1 MKMLS
6 KAGSGDP
13 VTVVIFMRGAVDGMN
28 VVVPYGDPE
37 YYRLRPGI
45 AIAPPGE
52 NGGLPL
58 PVGLPIIGG
67 SGQVALDLD
76 GFFGL
81 HPSLAPIEPLYAAG
95 EMAAVHAAGYPEAD
109 RSHFSSQLAM
119 EVAGNGGRAAG
130 GWLGRFLAATAHSSD
145 RVVRGISVGMSLD
158 QSLSGA
164 TSAVAI
170 ADSADYTLH
179 TAHAPAWKA
188 ALPPLNADVGFSFSS
203 VQHQVFAAL
212 DLLAEAQPA
221 QIATDPAATYPADE
235 LGGRLRQT
243 AQYIKADMGVDVI
256 TLNSEGWDHHV
267 GENSVLPGN
276 LANLAQGL
284 AALKT
289 DLGEDW
295 GRTVVVLMSEFGRTV
310 DENASGGTDHGRAN
324 MMLTLGGPING
335 GQVYGRWP
343 GLTSGQLDPSGDLA
357 ITTDYRTVLA
367 EILSRHMGLAEADL
381 GHVFP
386 GFARPPPLGL
396 VRS

>member
-1 MKMLS
+1 MKILS
-6 KAGSGDP
+6 RAGSGDP

-28 VVVPYGDPE
+28 VVVPYGDTE

-58 PVGLPIIGG
+58 PIGVPIIGG
-67 SGQVALDLD
+67 SGQVAIDLD
-76 GFFGL
+76 GFYGL
-81 HPSLAPIEPLYAAG
+81 HPSLEPIAPMYAAG
-95 EMAAVHAAGYPEAD
+95 ELAPIHAAGYPEAD

-119 EVAGNGGRAAG
+119 EVAGSGGRAAG
-130 GWLGRFLAATAHSSD
+130 GWLGRFLTATARD
-145 RVVRGISVGMSLD
+145 QNRVVRGISVGLSLD

-170 ADSADYTLH
+170 ADSADYALH
-179 TAHAPAWKA
+179 TAHAEAWKA
-188 ALPPLNADVGFSFSS
+188 ALPPLHADIGFRFAG
-203 VQHQVFAAL
+203 VQQQVFAAL

-256 TLNSEGWDHHV
+256 TLNSDGWDHHV
-267 GENSVLPGN
+267 SENSVLPGN

-289 DLGEDW
+289 DLGEAW
-295 GRTVVVLMSEFGRTV
+295 NRTVVVLMSEFGRTV

-324 MMLTLGGPING
+324 MMLTMGGPING
-335 GQVYGRWP
+335 GRVYGRWP
-343 GLTSGQLDPSGDLA
+343 GLGDGQLDPSGDLA

-367 EILSRHMGLAEADL
+367 EILNRHMGLPEADL
-381 GHVFP
+381 HHVFP
-386 GFARPPPLGL
+386 GFTPAAPLGI